1 MKYAIGIDLG
11 GTNIAAGLVDE
22 NYNILAKMNLP
33 TRAPRPADEIVADMA
48 SLARA
53 LADQCGVSPSAV
65 GIGAPGIIS
74 DGVVRA
80 ASNLKFQN
88 VPLADMMARAS
99 ALPCRLG
106 NDANAAALGENV
118 AGAAR
123 GASSF
128 VMITLGTGVGGGIID
143 HGRIWEGFNGAGAE
157 IGHFTLYPHGRRCGC
172 GKEGCYEA
180 YCSATALIADTIEAM
195 QSHPESAMW
204 DIACGKVE
212 NVNGKTA
219 FDGMRAGDETARA
232 VVDQYIFHLGLGI
245 SSILMLLQPEV
256 LAIGGGI
263 SREGETLLAPL
274 REIVYP
280 NAYFDSVTPRTR
292 LVAASLRG
300 DAGIVG
306 AAALGFSAISDAGQ
320 NA

>member
-1 MKYAIGIDLG
+1 MKYTVGIDLG

-22 NYNILAKMNLP
+22 NYTVLSKMSVP
-33 TRAPRPADEIVADMA
+33 TRAPRPAAEIVADMA
-48 SLARA
+48 ALAAA
-53 LADQCGVSPSAV
+53 LADQCGVTPSAIGV
-65 GIGAPGIIS
+65 GAPGIIS
-74 DGVVRA
+74 GGVIRA
-80 ASNLKFQN
+80 ASNLQFTD
-88 VPLADMMARAS
+88 VPLAAMMEEATH
-99 ALPCRLG
+99 LPCRLG

-123 GASSF
+123 GADSF

-143 HGRIWEGFNGAGAE
+143 HGQIVEGFNGAGAE

-180 YCSATALIADTIEAM
+180 YCSATALIADTVAAM
-195 QSHPESAMW
+195 KKHPESKMW
-204 DIACGKVE
+204 EIACGSTE

-219 FDGMRAGDETARA
+219 FDGMRAGDATAKA
-232 VVDQYIFHLGLGI
+232 VVDQYIADLGLGI
-245 SSILMLLQPEV
+245 SSILTLLQPEV

-292 LVAASLRG
+292 LVAATLRG

-306 AAALGFSAISDAGQ
+306 AAALGFSAIR
-320 NA
+320 